1 MLPLV
6 DADPLRV
13 LLVDDNEDHRFLAKR
28 ALAALPPERRVELSV
43 ARDGDEGLERARAG
57 PRPDLVLLDIK
68 MPRRD
73 GFEVLAELRAAARTR
88 DLLVV
93 MFSSSEND
101 SDVERARRLGAD
113 DYVTKPLD
121 ARSFGEAVRG
131 ILLRWGEEARRRRPA

>member
-1 MLPLV
+1 M
-6 DADPLRV
+6 AEDPLRV
-13 LLVDDNEDHRFLAKR
+13 LLVDDNDDHRFLARR

-43 ARDGDEGLERARAG
+43 ARDGEEGLERCRAP

-73 GFEVLAELRAAARTR
+73 GFEVLAALREAPETR
-88 DLLVV
+88 GLLVV
-93 MFSSSEND
+93 MLSSSENGN
-101 SDVERARRLGAD
+101 DVERARGLGAD

-121 ARSFGEAVRG
+121 ARAFGETVRG